1 MPLVR
6 LVCWWILRLVM
17 SLRYRVR
24 VTGLEA
30 IEGKPGPFLILP
42 NHTAYSDPT
51 LLHAYLWN
59 HFRMRPLGLE
69 TNFNNPFLK
78 PFILLFR
85 PIKMP
90 GMEQA
95 SREARDR
102 AMAAVN
108 DVAGILKGGENVMLW
123 PSGVLTHDGL
133 EMLGGARTAADVI
146 KAVPNA
152 TVIRVRTRGL
162 FGSSLS
168 YAYTGSR
175 PKMVQKFLAGFGWL
189 FANFLFFGPR
199 RHVSFEVEPAF
210 PGSWPEPVREQINPW
225 LEAWYNKP
233 GAEQPSFRPYHWFL
247 GPQSHV
253 FPPMTKAG
261 DVDAA
266 SVPVA
271 IRNEV
276 NGIVEEKLKRPL
288 TAEENAD
295 ATAFTRLG
303 LDSIDTMDIA
313 LSVER
318 RYGFQSAD
326 VPTTLGG
333 LWALAGGLLQ
343 SGPAKPAPAAWFHPP
358 SDTNP
363 LEILGETIP
372 EAFLNRVVRCPK
384 DVVAADDLS
393 GVMTYEKMLIGV
405 LTLAER
411 FRSLPGTRVGLLLP
425 ASVAADVVFLAL
437 HLAGKLPVVLN
448 WTTGPANLAHAAK
461 LTELKAVVTSKAFID
476 RTHVEVAGTSYT
488 YLEEVRKTVGKLEL
502 LVRAVKVK
510 LFPSLVAR
518 VVSRPLANDPNV
530 PAVILFT
537 SGSEKAPKAVPLSH
551 RNIISNHRD
560 ASPMVKFTRA
570 DTFIGFL
577 PMFHSFGLTVT
588 SLLPVLAGIKV
599 VHHPDPTDAATL
611 ARKIAAYK
619 TNIVIATPTF
629 LNFILE
635 RAKPGEWDHVRL
647 VATAAE
653 KCPDDVRRKAKALA
667 PNATVLEG
675 YGITE
680 CTPAVAI
687 SPIDDVRPGTVGK
700 MIRNA
705 EALILDLDTHD
716 PVPNGQMGMLHVSGP
731 NVFSGYLGYDGPSP
745 FVTREGK
752 TWYVTGDLASLDD
765 DGYLTFH
772 GRLKRFL
779 KVGGEMLSLPALE
792 EPFGLAF
799 PPTDAGPRVAVEG
812 IEKDGGGRLVVLFTT
827 EAITLGEANKRLQDN
842 GFTGIMR
849 LDEVRKV
856 ESIPVLG
863 TGKTDYKKLRALL

>member
-1 MPLVR
+1 
-6 LVCWWILRLVM
+6 M

-24 VTGLEA
+24 VTGLGA
-30 IEGKPGPFLILP
+30 VEGKPGPFLILP

-51 LLHAYLWN
+51 LLLSYLWYR
-59 HFRMRPLGLE
+59 FRMRPLGLE

-102 AMAAVN
+102 AVAAVN
-108 DVAGILKGGENVMLW
+108 EVAGILKGGENVMLW

-152 TVIRVRTRGL
+152 TIVRVRTRGL

-175 PKMVQKFLAGFGWL
+175 PKMVKKFLAGFGWL

-199 RHVSFEVEPAF
+199 RPVTLECEPAF
-210 PGSWPEPVREQINPW
+210 PGSWPEPTREKINPW
-225 LEAWYNKP
+225 LEEWYNRP
-233 GAEQPSFRPYHWFL
+233 GAEVPSFRKYHWFL

-261 DVDAA
+261 GVDAA

-271 IRNEV
+271 IRDEV
-276 NGIVEEKLKRPL
+276 NGFVEEKLKRPL

-313 LSVER
+313 LHVER
-318 RYGFQSAD
+318 RFGFQSAD

-333 LWALAGGLLQ
+333 LWALAGGLLE
-343 SGPAKPAPAAWFHPP
+343 SGPAKPAPPAWFTPV

-372 EAFLNRVVRCPK
+372 EAFLNRAARCPK

-393 GVMTYEKMLIGV
+393 GVMTYERMLIGV

-411 FRSLPGTRVGLLLP
+411 FKHLPGESVGLLLP
-425 ASVAADVVFLAL
+425 ASVAADVAFLAL
-437 HLAGKLPVVLN
+437 QLAGKLPVVLN

-502 LVRAVKVK
+502 LARAGKVK
-510 LFPSLVAR
+510 LFPSR
-518 VVSRPLANDPNV
+518 VIRGVLKDLPNDPHR
-530 PAVILFT
+530 PAVVLFT
-537 SGSEKAPKAVPLSH
+537 SGSEKAPKAVPLTH
-551 RNIISNHRD
+551 ANIISNQRG
-560 ASPMVKFTRA
+560 AVEPLKLTRK
-570 DTFIGFL
+570 DTLLGFL
-577 PMFHSFGLTVT
+577 PMFHSFGLTIT
-588 SLLPVLAGIKV
+588 SLFPILAGVKV
-599 VHHPDPTDAATL
+599 VHHPDPTDAAAL
-611 ARKIAAYK
+611 AKKIAAYRP
-619 TNIVIATPTF
+619 TILVSTPTF
-629 LNFILE
+629 MNFILE
-635 RAKPGEWDHVRL
+635 RVKPGDMDAARII
-647 VATAAE
+647 ATAAE
-653 KCPDDVRRKAKALA
+653 KCPESVSAKAKHLA
-667 PNATVLEG
+667 PNASVLEG

-680 CTPAVAI
+680 CTPIVAI
-687 SPIDDVRPGTVGK
+687 NPVTDLRPGSVGK
-700 MIRNA
+700 IIPGV
-705 EALILDLDTHD
+705 EACVLDVETHE
-716 PVPNGQMGMLHVSGP
+716 PLPPGQMGMLHVFGP
-731 NVFSGYLGYDGPSP
+731 NVFGGYLGGDSP
-745 FVTREGK
+745 PPFHEHAGK
-752 TWYVTGDLASLDD
+752 KWYVTGDLAALSE
-765 DGYLTFH
+765 DGYVTFH

-779 KVGGEMLSLPALE
+779 KTGGEMLSLPALE
-792 EPFGLAF
+792 EPFALKF

-827 EAITLGEANKRLQDN
+827 ESITLSEANKLLQEN